1 MLGSVGQNA
10 EDLIDSS
17 QGVADLLTQAGGA
30 SVVDSFYASV
40 LTLMALIATG
50 YTISSGLRLR
60 AEESAGHV
68 ETLLAAPVGRRRW
81 AISYVIM
88 AMAGSAIVL
97 VTVGLGIGLAAWVSG
112 ADAGQIPQ
120 LVGAALVQLPAVWVL
135 GAIVVALF
143 GVIPRAT
150 TAAWAALG
158 ACVLLWLLGSTARR
172 PILATGRLPLRA
184 CPCPAGELPGGWSS
198 ARADRYSDRAHRR
211 WAERQSPAPPS
222 VTGAGTAAARTW

>member
-1 MLGSVGQNA
+1 VLGSVGQNA
-10 EDLIDSS
+10 EDL
-17 QGVADLLTQAGGA
+17 
-30 SVVDSFYASV
+30 
-40 LTLMALIATG
+40 
-50 YTISSGLRLR
+50 
-60 AEESAGHV
+60 
-68 ETLLAAPVGRRRW
+68 
-81 AISYVIM
+81 IM

-158 ACVLLWLLGSTARR
+158 ACVLLWLLGPLLDGPSWLLDVSPFEHVPALPASSLAAGPLLALTA
-172 PILATGRLPLRA
+172 IAIAL
-184 CPCPAGELPGGWSS
+184 
-198 ARADRYSDRAHRR
+198 
-211 WAERQSPAPPS
+211 
-222 VTGAGTAAARTW
+222 TGAGLTAFSRRDLG